1 MKYDYRY
8 GGASMQ
14 VNETSLQSTKESSYS
29 SQDMSDSRL
38 NSHMANKENVQS
50 KTTSEKSSSTQA
62 PLQKPAQKGKLVEVH
77 IFENKTRKHHAYEH
91 CIHLDSENGQ
101 NNKNPDQTK
110 SKSSEE
116 SKKVSVRPQ
125 STESTIKSIPAV
137 SSGELVSKQ
146 SQTSSK
152 HVKIKKA
159 CE

>member
-50 KTTSEKSSSTQA
+50 SEKSSSTQA

>member
-14 VNETSLQSTKESSYS
+14 VNETSLQSAKESSYS

-50 KTTSEKSSSTQA
+50 KTTSEKSSSTQT
-62 PLQKPAQKGKLVEVH
+62 PLQKPTQKGKLVEVH

-110 SKSSEE
+110 SKSSEG
-116 SKKVSVRPQ
+116 SKKVSV